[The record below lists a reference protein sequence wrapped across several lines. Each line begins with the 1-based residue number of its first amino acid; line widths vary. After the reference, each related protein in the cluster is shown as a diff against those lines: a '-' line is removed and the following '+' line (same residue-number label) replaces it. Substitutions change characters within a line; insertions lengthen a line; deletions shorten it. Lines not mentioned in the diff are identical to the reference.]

1 MKVKANWLNT
11 RNTKRTRFS
20 MSGLC
25 LSAAFL
31 LFVSLACVSGG
42 SSFGVSALGAAQ
54 ADTPAKASSAQRLGK
69 AMWGPPVVN
78 GESQFPVYR
87 DLGAGIY
94 QMAVDWS
101 QIALTKPDRPT
112 DPADPSYQWPEYLDS
127 TIKEANRYG
136 MRVMMMV
143 IGAPAWANGGYR
155 DRAWTPKNPHQYG
168 NFVYA
173 MSKKYPRI
181 RYWMVW
187 GEPNRSVNYRPLTPY
202 RGTGRLNNAQ
212 SRAPRNYARILDI
225 AYGSLKRADP
235 KDLVIGGNTYTAAGR
250 DSISTYPWIKY
261 MRLPNGR
268 RPRMD
273 LYGHNPFGFRIPNL
287 ADKPSPRGMVDF
299 SDSRRLVKVLDRY
312 YPGKK
317 LRLFL
322 SEWGVPAGDTLD
334 GELGFRLNF
343 QQQAKWIRAGLRVSR
358 NFKRIYTIGWIH
370 PYDRPDLDITTGL
383 MKADGTKKPG
393 YHAFRNG

>member
-1 MKVKANWLNT
+1 
-11 RNTKRTRFS
+11 
-20 MSGLC
+20 
-25 LSAAFL
+25 
-31 LFVSLACVSGG
+31 
-42 SSFGVSALGAAQ
+42 
-54 ADTPAKASSAQRLGK
+54 
-69 AMWGPPVVN
+69 
-78 GESQFPVYR
+78 
-87 DLGAGIY
+87 
-94 QMAVDWS
+94 
-101 QIALTKPDRPT
+101 
-112 DPADPSYQWPEYLDS
+112 
-127 TIKEANRYG
+127 
-136 MRVMMMV
+136 
-143 IGAPAWANGGYR
+143 
-155 DRAWTPKNPHQYG
+155 
-168 NFVYA
+168 
-173 MSKKYPRI
+173 
-181 RYWMVW
+181 
-187 GEPNRSVNYRPLTPY
+187 
-202 RGTGRLNNAQ
+202 
-212 SRAPRNYARILDI
+212 
-225 AYGSLKRADP
+225 
-235 KDLVIGGNTYTAAGR
+235 
-250 DSISTYPWIKY
+250 
-261 MRLPNGR
+261 
-268 RPRMD
+268 MD